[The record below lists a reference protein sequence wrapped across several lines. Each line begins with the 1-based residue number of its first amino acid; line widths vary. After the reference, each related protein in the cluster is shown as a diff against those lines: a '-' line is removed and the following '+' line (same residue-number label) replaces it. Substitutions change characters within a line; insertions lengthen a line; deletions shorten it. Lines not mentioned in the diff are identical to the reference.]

1 MDDLSPQAWQ
11 ARALA
16 LEARLRAVSGAVADV
31 YHDVSNPV
39 SALTG
44 NIELLGILVDEGE
57 VDEGLRATARD
68 LEAALERLHETLDGL
83 RKLRNALRADEPL

>member
-1 MDDLSPQAWQ
+1 MDDLSPQA
-11 ARALA
+11 RAEA
-16 LEARLRAVSGAVADV
+16 LEARLRAVSEAVADV

-57 VDEGLRATARD
+57 VDEGIRATARD
-68 LEAALERLHETLDGL
+68 LEAALERLHDTLEGL
-83 RKLRNALRADEPL
+83 RKLRNALRAGEPLA